1 MDNLK
6 FFCRTTLAFV
16 FAFSIGLAQALTLD
30 SEHSDTIQALV
41 AKLEARHYEGLKY
54 SDELSRAH
62 WQEYIDALDPRRI
75 YFTQSD
81 IEQFKK
87 YQLELDDQAK
97 TGELRAAIE
106 IFNAYQT
113 RQIERL
119 TSLTYDLRSQID
131 KLDFEAQEYLLLD
144 PSEAPWPLNEESVL
158 ERWRLYLKNDV
169 LNLKLAGK
177 ETEDIAA
184 TLLKRYQNQL
194 KRAEQI
200 TSMDVF
206 SIYANT
212 LAALYDPHSSYFSPR
227 RTENF
232 NIEMSL
238 SLEGIGAML
247 QQDGDYT
254 KVNRIVPKGPA
265 DKQGE
270 LKPQDQIVGVAQG
283 VDGEMVDV
291 IGWRLDEVV
300 DLIRGPK
307 ESLVRL
313 EVIPAEALASG
324 ERKEIK
330 IVRNEVK
337 LEEQAA
343 QSKVIELDRD
353 GNLFRLGVIDLP
365 TFYIDFDAANRGDPD
380 YRSTTRDV
388 SRLLE
393 ELQAQKIDAVVLDL
407 RNNGGGSLR
416 EANDLTSLFIEYGP
430 TVQIRHSSDQIWR
443 DGKRRKGTYYDGPL
457 GVIINRMSA
466 SASEIFAG
474 AIQDYGRGLIIGTQS
489 YGKGTVQTLL
499 PLPAGQ
505 LKVTESKFYR
515 ISGDSTQHRGV
526 MPDVTLPSLYDPAEL
541 GESALDHALE
551 WDQIKPVRH
560 TKYGDFQSLVPKLIS
575 SSQNRQMS
583 VPQLVLLQEQV
594 SLSREN
600 DDMDRLSLNY
610 ETRKKEREARN
621 SRWLAIENKRRALE
635 GEDLLASVEDM
646 DQEDEDDAADTAAN
660 TDVINPDKDALL
672 RESLEVMI
680 DALVYDNTLSI
691 AGKVSGL

>member
-1 MDNLK
+1 MLRLK
-6 FFCRTTLAFV
+6 FLCRSALACV
-16 FAFSIGLAQALTLD
+16 FAFSISLTHALTLD

-54 SDELSRAH
+54 NDELSKEH

-75 YFTQSD
+75 YFTQAD
-81 IEQFKK
+81 IDAFKK

-97 TGELRAAIE
+97 KGELSAALE
-106 IFNAYQT
+106 IFNLYQE

-119 TSLTYDLRSQID
+119 TSLTQELKPQID
-131 KLDFEAQEYLLLD
+131 KLDFEKQEYLLLD
-144 PSEAPWPLNEESVL
+144 PSKSPWPESEEAML

-177 ETEDIAA
+177 EPEAISE

-283 VDGEMVDV
+283 AEGDMVDV

-307 ESLVRL
+307 ESMVRL

-330 IVRNEVK
+330 IIRNEVK

-353 GNLFRLGVIDLP
+353 GKTFRLGVIDLP

-388 SRLLE
+388 SRLLD
-393 ELQAQKIDAVVLDL
+393 ELQSEKVDAVVLDL

-526 MPDVTLPSLYDPAEL
+526 MPDVALPSLYDPEEL

-560 TKYGDFQSLVPKLIS
+560 TKYGDFQSLIPALIN

-583 VPQLVLLQEQV
+583 VPELVLLQEQV

-600 DDMDRLSLNY
+600 DDVERLSLNY
-610 ETRKKEREARN
+610 ETRKKDREARN
-621 SRWLAIENKRRALE
+621 ARWLTIENKRRALE
-635 GEDLLASVEDM
+635 GEDLLATVDELT
-646 DQEDEDDAADTAAN
+646 EEDDEAPTDSAI
-660 TDVINPDKDALL
+660 DVINPDKDALL

-680 DALVYDNTLSI
+680 DALLYDNTLTI
-691 AGKVSGL
+691 AGKVSGF

>member
-1 MDNLK
+1 MLK
-6 FFCRTTLAFV
+6 LKLLCRSALACV
-16 FAFSIGLAQALTLD
+16 FAFSIGLTHALTLD

-54 SDELSRAH
+54 NDELSKEH

-75 YFTQSD
+75 YFTQAD
-81 IEQFKK
+81 IDAFKK
-87 YQLELDDQAK
+87 YQLELDDQAQK
-97 TGELRAAIE
+97 GELSAALE
-106 IFNAYQT
+106 IFNLYQE

-119 TSLTYDLRSQID
+119 TSLTQELKPQID
-131 KLDFEAQEYLLLD
+131 KLDFEKQEYLLLD
-144 PSEAPWPLNEESVL
+144 PSKSPWPESEEAML

-177 ETEDIAA
+177 EPEAISE

-283 VDGEMVDV
+283 AEGDMVDV

-307 ESLVRL
+307 ESMVRL

-330 IVRNEVK
+330 IIRNEVK

-353 GNLFRLGVIDLP
+353 GKTFRLGVIDLP

-388 SRLLE
+388 SRLLD
-393 ELQAQKIDAVVLDL
+393 ELQSEKVDAVVLDL

-526 MPDVTLPSLYDPAEL
+526 MPDVALPSLYDPEEL

-560 TKYGDFQSLVPKLIS
+560 TKYGDFQSLIPALIN

-583 VPQLVLLQEQV
+583 VPELVLLQEQV

-600 DDMDRLSLNY
+600 DDVERLSLNY
-610 ETRKKEREARN
+610 ETRKKDREARN
-621 SRWLAIENKRRALE
+621 ARWLTIENKRRALE
-635 GEDLLASVEDM
+635 GEDLLATV
-646 DQEDEDDAADTAAN
+646 DQLTEEEDEAPTDSAI
-660 TDVINPDKDALL
+660 DVINPDKDALL

-680 DALVYDNTLSI
+680 DALLYDNTLTI
-691 AGKVSGL
+691 AGKVSGF

>member
-1 MDNLK
+1 MLRLK
-6 FFCRTTLAFV
+6 FLCRSALACV
-16 FAFSIGLAQALTLD
+16 FAFSISFTHALTLD

-54 SDELSRAH
+54 NDELSKEH

-75 YFTQSD
+75 YFTQAD
-81 IEQFKK
+81 IDAFKRYQF
-87 YQLELDDQAK
+87 ELDDQAK
-97 TGELRAAIE
+97 KGELSAALE
-106 IFNAYQT
+106 IFNVYQE

-119 TSLTYDLRSQID
+119 TSLTQELKPQID
-131 KLDFEAQEYLLLD
+131 KLDFEKQEYLLLD
-144 PSEAPWPLNEESVL
+144 PSKSPWPENEEAML

-169 LNLKLAGK
+169 LNLKLADK
-177 ETEDIAA
+177 EPEAISE

-283 VDGEMVDV
+283 ADGDMVDV

-307 ESLVRL
+307 ESMVRL

-330 IVRNEVK
+330 IIRNEVK

-353 GNLFRLGVIDLP
+353 GKEFRLGVIDLP
-365 TFYIDFDAANRGDPD
+365 TFYIDFDAANRGDPN

-393 ELQAQKIDAVVLDL
+393 ELQSQKVDAVVLDL

-443 DGKRRKGTYYDGPL
+443 DGKRRKGTYYEGPL

-474 AIQDYGRGLIIGTQS
+474 AIQDYGRGLIMGTQS

-526 MPDVTLPSLYDPAEL
+526 MPDVALPSLYDPEDL

-560 TKYGDFQSLVPKLIS
+560 NKYGDFQRLIPALIN

-583 VPQLVLLQEQV
+583 VPELVLLQEQV

-600 DDMDRLSLNY
+600 DDVERLSLNY
-610 ETRKKEREARN
+610 ETRKKDREARN
-621 SRWLAIENKRRALE
+621 ARWLTIENKRRALE
-635 GEDLLASVEDM
+635 GEDLLATVDELT
-646 DQEDEDDAADTAAN
+646 EEDDEAPTDSAI
-660 TDVINPDKDALL
+660 DVINPDKDALL

-680 DALVYDNTLSI
+680 DALLYDNTLTI
-691 AGKVSGL
+691 AGKVSGF

>member
-1 MDNLK
+1 MLRLK
-6 FFCRTTLAFV
+6 FLCRFTLACV
-16 FAFSIGLAQALTLD
+16 FAFPIGLAQALTLG

-41 AKLEARHYEGLKY
+41 AKLETRHYEGLKY
-54 SDELSRAH
+54 NDELSKEH

-75 YFTQSD
+75 YFTQAD
-81 IEQFKK
+81 IDAFKK
-87 YQLELDDQAK
+87 YQFELDDQAK
-97 TGELRAAIE
+97 KGELSAALE
-106 IFNAYQT
+106 VFNVYQE

-119 TSLTYDLRSQID
+119 TSLTRELKPQID
-131 KLDFEAQEYLLLD
+131 KLDFEKQEYLLLD
-144 PSEAPWPLNEESVL
+144 PSKAPWPESEEAML

-177 ETEDIAA
+177 ELEAISE

-194 KRAEQI
+194 KRAKQI

-247 QQDGDYT
+247 QQNGDYT

-283 VDGEMVDV
+283 ADGDMVDV

-307 ESLVRL
+307 ESMVRL

-330 IVRNEVK
+330 IIRNEVK

-353 GNLFRLGVIDLP
+353 GKAFRLGVIDLP
-365 TFYIDFDAANRGDPD
+365 TFYIDFDAANRGDPN

-393 ELQAQKIDAVVLDL
+393 ELQSQKVDAVVIDL

-443 DGKRRKGTYYDGPL
+443 DGKRRKGTYYKGPL

-474 AIQDYGRGLIIGTQS
+474 AIQDYGRGLIMGTQS

-526 MPDVTLPSLYDPAEL
+526 MPDVALPSLYYPEDI

-560 TKYGDFQSLVPKLIS
+560 NKYGDFQRLIPTLIS

-583 VPQLVLLQEQV
+583 VPELVLLQEQV

-600 DDMDRLSLNY
+600 DDMERLSLNY
-610 ETRKKEREARN
+610 ETRKKDREVRN
-621 SRWLAIENKRRALE
+621 ARWLTIENKRRALE
-635 GEDLLASVEDM
+635 GEDLLATVDELSE
-646 DQEDEDDAADTAAN
+646 EDDEAATDSTAE
-660 TDVINPDKDALL
+660 VINPDKDALL

-680 DALVYDNTLSI
+680 DALLYDNTLTV
-691 AGKVSGL
+691 AGKVSGF